1 MALRLRLLL
10 ALVALV
16 VAGLLAADLATYGAL
31 RAFLLERL
39 DTQLQAA
46 TNPVARMLTFGTP
59 PGLLA
64 SGGSGPTALLSPGT
78 FVELRNAGGKVVNR
92 ATFSLDGSAA
102 PAPSLP
108 AALPGSGAT
117 QTSAELFIAAAADG
131 SPSYRVLAAPLE
143 GGGTVI
149 IAIPLSDLDATLA
162 QLAVIELAAGLA
174 VLVLLGLATWWIV
187 RRGLRPLERMGE
199 TAGLIAAGDLARRVA
214 VDDPR
219 SEVGQLGIALNAMLE
234 RLEAAFA
241 RQAATEE
248 RLRRFLADA
257 SHELRTPLT
266 SIRGYAELF
275 HRGADRRPA
284 DLTTAMR
291 RIEEE
296 AARMGV
302 MVEDLLLL
310 ARLDE
315 DRTLERAPVDLARVA
330 ADAVADAR
338 AADPSRP
345 IALEAPRPI
354 VVTGDDAR
362 LQQVA
367 ANLLGNA
374 LAHTPA
380 GTAIVVRAVLR
391 DGRGVLE
398 VADEGPGLG
407 QVEAAR
413 VFEPFFRA
421 DPSRSRTSGGAGLG
435 LAIVAAIVA
444 AHGGTVSLDTAPGAG
459 ATFRV
464 AIPAAGESTR
474 AAEGP

>member
-241 RQAATEE
+241 RQAASEE

-407 QVEAAR
+407 QVEAGR

>member
-241 RQAATEE
+241 RQAASEE

-362 LQQVA
+362 LRQVA

-407 QVEAAR
+407 QVEAGR

>member
-102 PAPSLP
+102 PVPSLP

-362 LQQVA
+362 LRQVA

-380 GTAIVVRAVLR
+380 GTAVVVRAVLR

-407 QVEAAR
+407 QVEAGR

-421 DPSRSRTSGGAGLG
+421 DPSRSRSSGGAGLG

>member
-362 LQQVA
+362 LRQVA

-407 QVEAAR
+407 QVEAGR

-421 DPSRSRTSGGAGLG
+421 DPSRSRSSGGAGLG

>member
-284 DLTTAMR
+284 DLATAMR

-315 DRTLERAPVDLARVA
+315 DRTLERAAVDLARVA

-362 LQQVA
+362 LRQVA

-380 GTAIVVRAVLR
+380 GTAVVVRAVLR

-407 QVEAAR
+407 RVEAAR

-435 LAIVAAIVA
+435 LAIVA

-474 AAEGP
+474 AAEGL

>member
-284 DLTTAMR
+284 DLATAMR

-362 LQQVA
+362 LRQVA

-380 GTAIVVRAVLR
+380 GTAVVVRAVLR

-407 QVEAAR
+407 QVEAGR